1 MSGSEFPAGEFLTP
15 EERNLSERFAAQGYL
30 IAPVE
35 NRGVL
40 DRIRTYVAAAACSAL
55 GIAPPLDG
63 EEGALLDHIHEH
75 VGPDRLNG
83 LRLSVI
89 EAMATAPWLRPAYFS
104 LARQALSTV
113 VGNELAMQRRV
124 NLSVQLPG
132 DTASLLPIH
141 ADVWSGD
148 SPFEAVLWVPLVD
161 CHGTKAMYLLP
172 PGPNAD
178 LSERLHSF
186 AERSA
191 EDIYRSV
198 EPEIAWMEVPYGHYL
213 LFNQNLAH
221 GNRENG
227 EAETRWSMNCRFKGV
242 FTPYADKKLGEFF
255 EPITLRAMSRIGMD
269 YRLPGGFDE

>member
-1 MSGSEFPAGEFLTP
+1 MSDLEFQTGNFLST
-15 EERNLSERFAAQGYL
+15 EERELSERFAAQGYL

-35 NRGVL
+35 NHVAL
-40 DRIRTYVAAAACSAL
+40 DRIRAHVAAAVCEAL
-55 GIAPPLDG
+55 GIASLKEDG
-63 EEGALLDHIHEH
+63 DDALLDHIHGH
-75 VGPDRLNG
+75 VAPDQLNA

-89 EAMATAPWLRPAYFS
+89 GAMAAAPWFRPAYFS
-104 LARQALSTV
+104 LARQALSMV

-124 NLSVQLPG
+124 NLSIQLPG
-132 DTASLLPIH
+132 DAESLLPVH

-161 CHGTKAMYLLP
+161 CYGTKAMYLLP
-172 PGPNAD
+172 PSSNAV
-178 LSERLHSF
+178 LSDRLHQF
-186 AERSA
+186 AEHSA
-191 EDIYRSV
+191 EDIYRSI
-198 EPEIAWMEVPYGHYL
+198 EPEVEWMAIPYGHYL

-221 GNRENG
+221 GNRVNREP
-227 EAETRWSMNCRFKGV
+227 ETRWSMNCRFKGV